1 VEFINNGKS
10 LIKRFDK
17 KLTHKHVFPPPL
29 LKPPRFPDLKE
40 LLVGHNTIP
49 KRSQTTEKGRS
60 SDRNLGGKL
69 YLSTVS

>member
-17 KLTHKHVFPPPL
+17 KGLRTNTFFPTVV
-29 LKPPRFPDLKE
+29 KTATISHLKE

-49 KRSQTTEKGRS
+49 RSQTTEKGSS

-69 YLSTVS
+69 YLS